1 MKQLLLMRHA
11 KSSWD
16 SAGQKD
22 FERPLAE
29 RGLND
34 APIMGQFVNNI
45 NYNPA
50 AIYSSTAKRAVQTV
64 RLFAEAAQIKPDNI
78 QWNED
83 LYYGSMKDYIEQIQ
97 AASDD
102 HERIMLLGHN
112 PIMENTA
119 GILAGSEHKIAVR
132 MPTAALVCLECFAN
146 SWKDVTPGTCQI
158 KWMMIPKVL
167 KKIGASY

>member
-1 MKQLLLMRHA
+1 MKQILLLRHA

-16 SAGQKD
+16 DPGLND
-22 FERPLAE
+22 FDRPLAE

-34 APIMGQFVNNI
+34 APLMGQFVNKAG
-45 NYNPA
+45 YSPA
-50 AIYSSTAKRAVQTV
+50 VIYSSPAKRAEQTTK
-64 RLFAEAAQIKPDNI
+64 LFSDAAGIEVDNI

-102 HERIMLLGHN
+102 HERVMVVGHN

-119 GILAGSEHKIAVR
+119 GLLAGSEHKIAVR
-132 MPTAALVCLECFAN
+132 MPTAALVCLECFADT
-146 SWKDVTPGTCQI
+146 WEEVAPGTCQI
-158 KWMMIPKVL
+158 KWMMIPKIL
-167 KKIGASY
+167 RT